1 MRSRAESE
9 IRRYRMDKRE
19 QLKQKLNLSDGDLVK
34 PLPVPTKWSQPF
46 WDGARQHKLL
56 LKKCKACGHI
66 DHPPY
71 LYCTEC
77 LSDDHVWIETSGKA
91 TLYAFAINEYGV
103 PFPFM
108 PDLPYV
114 LALVDLEEGPRMISN
129 IVECDLKTLKNGMA
143 LEVVFE
149 KVSEDIALPKWR
161 PARS

>member
-1 MRSRAESE
+1 
-9 IRRYRMDKRE
+9 MDIKEKLR
-19 QLKQKLNLSDGDLVK
+19 KQLNLTDEDFIK

-46 WDGARQHKLL
+46 WDGTKRDRLL
-56 LKKCKACGHI
+56 LKHCKICGHI

-77 LSDDHVWIETSGKA
+77 LSEDHEWREASGKA

-114 LALVDLEEGPRMISN
+114 VALVDLQEGPRMISN
-129 IVECDLKTLKNGMA
+129 IVECDHKQLENGMA
-143 LEVVFE
+143 LEVVFHD
-149 KVSEDIALPKWR
+149 VSEDISLPKWR
-161 PARS
+161 PVTQ